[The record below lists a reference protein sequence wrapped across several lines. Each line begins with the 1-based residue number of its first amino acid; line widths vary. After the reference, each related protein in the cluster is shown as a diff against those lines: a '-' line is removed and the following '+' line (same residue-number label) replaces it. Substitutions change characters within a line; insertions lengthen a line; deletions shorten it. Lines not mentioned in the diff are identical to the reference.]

1 MLVHTPIHSWLKQLS
16 LSYISGPSTDLAD
29 RVASDLMDYFHH
41 EGHTTQEVPSADTN
55 VILTTARLGEPLGW
69 REALMFTA
77 RRRYKLK
84 HVPTVFT
91 IVHALPEQFNEWMFK
106 VKQILEGKSEL
117 AASFAGIPETAT
129 K

>member
-55 VILTTARLGEPLGW
+55 VILTTARLGEPRGW

-77 RRRYKLK
+77 RRRYGLK

-91 IVHALPEQFNEWMFK
+91 IVHATPQQFNDLLSETES
-106 VKQILEGKSEL
+106 ILRNGVE
-117 AASFAGIPETAT
+117 
-129 K
+129 